1 MVLPCTEGTAPSK
14 CWIRRQCR
22 RETERRRA
30 GKRLVELTLQENLY
44 FADHY
49 RGLRGAFCF
58 FGPGEKGTDWK
69 GAATTFERAVT
80 GWARALRLP
89 WTAAAGNTRRHVTG
103 AHTITGAAVIVF
115 LSRLFHEQFLLTT
128 YVTRFWSVAV
138 LYILHEEEPPA
149 ILRDVVELCV
159 YFLRLS
165 GRRGNRGLLPCVC
178 GSWFDCSFFAACPL
192 AITLAA
198 LQTADALL
206 SCVQDYCAFC
216 TVQAVLQTATN
227 SCTGRQ

>member
-1 MVLPCTEGTAPSK
+1 M
-14 CWIRRQCR
+14 
-22 RETERRRA
+22 
-30 GKRLVELTLQENLY
+30 
-44 FADHY
+44 
-49 RGLRGAFCF
+49 
-58 FGPGEKGTDWK
+58 
-69 GAATTFERAVT
+69 
-80 GWARALRLP
+80 
-89 WTAAAGNTRRHVTG
+89 
-103 AHTITGAAVIVF
+103 
-115 LSRLFHEQFLLTT
+115 
-128 YVTRFWSVAV
+128 